1 MKKYR
6 KLLILAVLLIA
17 VAGGAV
23 LVYRTTL
30 QAPESARLLPDGDL
44 LVYANLK
51 PLHLFDLNKSRPVQL
66 EGDYQDF
73 VTQTGFQFE
82 RDLNEVAMSRRDTPN
97 GQDVE
102 SSEIF
107 AGHFDEPRVKTYF
120 QKIADKTEQ
129 YRNHDVFSIT
139 HNGHMVRVCLLESGR
154 VAVTNMVSPEPMHGI
169 IDRSI
174 RPGHGPSLLM
184 AHYHD
189 VPVASLGWLINH
201 IPDKP
206 QDIPL
211 PGGFSLSLPP
221 DTVAVA
227 SVRYAGALLFRADLF
242 AQSEARAKQI
252 VEAANTHLSLMRS
265 ISQLMKTR
273 GPDQDVKAVFDSIKA
288 EQKENV
294 AVFTATIPESI
305 IKKLLSEA
313 QAETA
318 APAAPPQRR

>member
-6 KLLILAVLLIA
+6 KLLILAVLLIGA
-17 VAGGAV
+17 AGAAV
-23 LVYRTTL
+23 LVYRTTV
-30 QAPESARLLPDGDL
+30 QPPESARLLPDGDL
-44 LVYANLK
+44 VVYANLK

-107 AGHFDEPRVKTYF
+107 AGHFDEPRVRAYL

-129 YRNHDVFSIT
+129 YRNHDVFSVT
-139 HNGHMVRVCLLESGR
+139 HNGHMVRVCILDGGR
-154 VAVTNMVSPEPMHGI
+154 VAVTNMASPEPMHGI

-174 RPGHGPSLLM
+174 RPGHGPALLI

-189 VPVASLGWLINH
+189 VPVASLGWLIDR

-206 QDIPL
+206 EDVPL

-221 DTVAVA
+221 DTTAVA
-227 SVRYAGALLFRADLF
+227 SIRYTGSLLFRADLF
-242 AQSEARAKQI
+242 AQSQDRAKQI
-252 VEAANTHLSLMRS
+252 VDAANTHLSLMRS
-265 ISQLMKTR
+265 ITQLMKAR

-305 IKKLLSEA
+305 IRKLLSEA

-318 APAAPPQRR
+318 APVAPPQRR